1 MLWHLLHSYSLH
13 NYVSGLCSD
22 EASAMALAVLS
33 SAKLRQVLWH
43 CRLSGLVNLRRVLVS
58 YSTQRRQEAGAGE
71 GYAFRKTKINQQV

>member
-58 YSTQRRQEAGAGE
+58 SKVTVRRGGKRRVQGKVMRSG
-71 GYAFRKTKINQQV
+71 RPK